1 MEGGDRM
8 CNFCEAYDINEAS
21 LCTKLVE
28 DNISVGKLKNI
39 CILEMWMLKESNS
52 DSARLEADICRTIGG
67 DNIAEIKIPIKYC
80 PMCGRKL

>member
-1 MEGGDRM
+1 M
-8 CNFCEAYDINEAS
+8 CNFCEAYGIDETS

-28 DNISVGKLKNI
+28 DNISVGKLKNV

-52 DSARLEADICRTIGG
+52 DSVRLEADICRTISG
-67 DNIAEIKIPIKYC
+67 DDIAAIKIPIKYC